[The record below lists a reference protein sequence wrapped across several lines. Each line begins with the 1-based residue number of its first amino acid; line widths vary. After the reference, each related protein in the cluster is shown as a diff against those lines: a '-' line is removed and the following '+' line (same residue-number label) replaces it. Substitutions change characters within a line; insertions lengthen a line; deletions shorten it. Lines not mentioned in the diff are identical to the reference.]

1 MGNFTSRRRPVL
13 KDCSTNTETQYHY
26 LYSLTLYEIKRLESS
41 IGEIEVRLKEAEKD
55 TELALKR
62 LKDQDLRSYDII
74 RSYQKLVFQIRIEKD
89 KVIED
94 LRTELAA
101 LKEEESDN
109 SNSEC
114 TTWV

>member
-1 MGNFTSRRRPVL
+1 ML
-13 KDCSTNTETQYHY
+13 KDCSTNTETQYQY
-26 LYSLTLYEIKRLESS
+26 LYSLTLCEIKRLESS

-74 RSYQKLVFQIRIEKD
+74 RSYQKLVFQIRVEKD

-94 LRTELAA
+94 LRAELAT
-101 LKEEESDN
+101 LKDGESDN
-109 SNSEC
+109 SNTEC